1 MPVLGLCPMPEDNK
15 CIVYWARLASHTD
28 PQQDGYIGYSINT
41 LIERQTSHYKKAKS
55 NKLRNVHFH
64 NALAKYGDKV
74 VWSIIAE
81 NLTKIEALILE
92 EKLRPKITSGWNTDK
107 GGIEAVSSDWYAD
120 TSNKMFHQQRTSEAT
135 KQKIAENDTPEAR
148 SERAKEVWSNPEY
161 KKLRAGEISGEKNP
175 AFGLFGT
182 DHPAAG
188 HKKTEAGLK
197 AISEAHKGK
206 KLTEAQKKA
215 ISDAR
220 SEAIGVFDK
229 DRETMYIRR
238 MAGESVASIS
248 LSYPITQKS
257 VDRNIRKWWKENE
270 LPRPCKLTV
279 NPPVREQKSEKIAI
293 NKPTNVEHRRKHKV
307 LKASVPKASEKKKL
321 SKKLEINKSKI
332 AEQRTLHQTTKA
344 QSKILKHL
352 ENDLNIAKHRIFGE
366 IRSSKKET
374 KLLFKKI
381 KLQLNKKNQINKN
394 RLKFHERALKDTK
407 HIIDRETG
415 KFQGQNARASK
426 FTDTERATICKRRIN
441 GETYA
446 KIGESYGKGVSTIK
460 NICQN
465 WGPKNNYPYEIKIG
479 TSDLKKVNSPEV
491 KTAICKEYSEG
502 VSAMNLAKKY
512 DVSFQMVYTYLAD
525 WGPKNDIPYVKQSYD

>member
-1 MPVLGLCPMPEDNK
+1 MSLEDK
-15 CIVYWARLASHTD
+15 TDQESYIVYWAKHSHYSDHTTE
-28 PQQDGYIGYSINT
+28 GYVGITKYS
-41 LIERQTSHYKKAKS
+41 LSDRKKSHYKTAKS
-55 NKLRNVHFH
+55 SNRPNVYFH
-64 NALAKYGDKV
+64 NILKKYEENI
-74 VWSIIAE
+74 VWVILHEGLSEEQAFFKEAE
-81 NLTKIEALILE
+81 Y
-92 EKLRPKITSGWNTDK
+92 RPKVHIGWNSDR
-107 GGIEAVSSDWYAD
+107 GGVRAISPEWYEDD
-120 TSNKMFHQQRTSEAT
+120 TNKTAHSLKTSEAT
-135 KQKIAENDTPEAR
+135 KLRIAEKDTPEAR
-148 SERAKEVWSNPEY
+148 SQRAKTVWDSEEYRKSREGLSSGKNNPH
-161 KKLRAGEISGEKNP
+161 
-175 AFGLFGT
+175 FGKFGT
-182 DHPAAG
+182 NHPAAG
-188 HKKTEAGLK
+188 HKKTDAGLK
-197 AISEAHKGK
+197 AISEAHRGK
-206 KLTEAQKKA
+206 KLTKAQKKA

-257 VDRNIRKWWKENE
+257 VDRNIRKWWKESE

-479 TSDLKKVNSPEV
+479 TSDLKKVTSPEV

-525 WGPKNDIPYVKQSYD
+525 WGPKNDIPYVKQS